1 MGRYARRAYAR
12 PGRSR
17 NGTMLQ
23 RNNTLA
29 GIDFVEPGQ
38 DGKHQR
44 GRWFGLA
51 EAARSPRQAA
61 ATIATSPADSATSTA
76 SATTATSAAP
86 AAAAPAAAASAATAA
101 CQLYPALGLRR
112 VLLVE
117 DVKRRQTDV
126 GDFLVTQSDLM
137 ARRIIRRL
145 GLIAYW
151 CNGCRRASHQRKG
164 QTGRAKC
171 WQGVC
176 HSLLLRSM
184 FHSWHIRIL
193 HCFASGSSWA
203 SLLQGLTTRKAK
215 ALADMP

>member
-44 GRWFGLA
+44 GGWFGLA

-76 SATTATSAAP
+76 STASATSAAPATP

-101 CQLYPALGLRR
+101 CQLYAALGRCL

-137 ARRIIRRL
+137 ARRITRRL
-145 GLIAYW
+145 RLIAYW

-193 HCFASGSSWA
+193 HCFASGSS
-203 SLLQGLTTRKAK
+203 
-215 ALADMP
+215 